1 MCNVKERIRQT
12 DTADDADRDGDGA
25 PPAGEGRGQRFESR
39 LLPLCTGR
47 TTGAG
52 PRNGGADFG

>member
-25 PPAGEGRGQRFESR
+25 PPPGEGRGQRFGQ
-39 LLPLCTGR
+39 P
-47 TTGAG
+47 AV
-52 PRNGGADFG
+52 AAVY